1 MKAKDLTIF
10 AETNYRDQCRLFG
23 IKRDDRRR
31 HMYIV
36 GKTGMG
42 KSTLLEHLIYSD
54 IQKGE
59 AVCVMDPHGD
69 LAEMV
74 LSFVPPHRINDVI
87 YFDPSDTKFPI
98 AFNILEAYDEET
110 KHLVASGLISVFKK
124 IWADSWGPRLEYV
137 LRNTIL
143 ALLDYPGSTLLG
155 TLRMLVD
162 KTYRNR
168 VVDKIKDPVVRSFW
182 IDEYAKYPDK
192 FATEAIAPIQNKV
205 GQFLSNSLIR
215 NVVGQ
220 VKSSINIREVMD
232 SRKILIMNL
241 SKGKLGEDT
250 SALLGAMMITQIQL
264 AAMSR
269 VDIPE
274 EQREDFY
281 LYVDEFQNFATESF
295 AGILSEARKYHLNL
309 IVAHQYIEQLSEEVA
324 AAIFGN
330 VGTIIAFRVGAS
342 DAEELVKEF
351 SPYFT
356 EEDLVNLAK
365 WKIYLKLMI
374 DGVASQPFSANT
386 LKPVKGD
393 PSIVEK
399 IIRVSR
405 ERYASKREDIEE
417 KISRWASGLEEEAVR
432 QHKMA
437 SQQPPKSAK
446 ARRNAEANGLK
457 GDANN
462 DKNSEKKSNRPKA
475 VAPDNLPYLGVC
487 DRCGTEV
494 RLSFEP
500 DGVRPVYCKD
510 CLKIAKSEE
519 AKSKNI
525 PTNNGEVS
533 LKQLPSRAE
542 EKSPESN

>member
-1 MKAKDLTIF
+1 MIDAKDLTVF
-10 AETNYRDQCRLFG
+10 AETNYREQCRLFG

-59 AVCVMDPHGD
+59 AVAVMDPHGD
-69 LAEMV
+69 LAETV

-87 YFDPSDTKFPI
+87 YFDPSDTNYPI
-98 AFNILEAYDEET
+98 AFNILEASSDDT
-110 KHLVASGLISVFKK
+110 KHLVASGLVSVFKK

-168 VVDKIKDPVVRSFW
+168 VVEKIKDPVVRSFW

-232 SRKILIMNL
+232 NNKILIMNL
-241 SKGKLGEDT
+241 SKGKIGEDT

-274 EQREDFY
+274 SERKDFY

-330 VGTIIAFRVGAS
+330 VGTIITFRVGS
-342 DAEELVKEF
+342 TDAEVLVKEF

-386 LKPVKGD
+386 LTPVKGD
-393 PSIVEK
+393 RSVIDK
-399 IIRVSR
+399 ILKVSR
-405 ERYASKREDIEE
+405 ERYAAKKEDIEE
-417 KISRWASGLEEEAVR
+417 KISRWASGLEEESKL
-432 QHKMA
+432 QHKLA
-437 SQQPPKSAK
+437 SQQPPKSPQ
-446 ARRNAEANGLK
+446 ARRNASANGLNALNSDNK
-457 GDANN
+457 KK
-462 DKNSEKKSNRPKA
+462 DKPKA
-475 VAPDNLPYLGVC
+475 VTGDLPYTAVC
-487 DRCGTEV
+487 DRCGAEV
-494 RLSFEP
+494 RLSFKP

-510 CLKIAKSEE
+510 CLKIVKSEE
-519 AKSKNI
+519 AKATNVSKNKPEI
-525 PTNNGEVS
+525 S
-533 LKQLPSRAE
+533 LKDLPSRE
-542 EKSPESN
+542 EFTSPQ

>member
-1 MKAKDLTIF
+1 MIDAKDITIF

-31 HMYIV
+31 HMYII

-59 AVCVMDPHGD
+59 AVAVLDPHGD
-69 LAEMV
+69 LAEKV
-74 LSFVPPHRINDVI
+74 LSYVPPHRINDVI
-87 YFDPSDTKFPI
+87 YFDPGDLKFPI
-98 AFNILEAYDEET
+98 AFNILESSNDET
-110 KHLVASGLISVFKK
+110 KHLVASGLIGVFKK

-155 TLRMLVD
+155 TLRMLTD

-168 VVDKIKDPVVRSFW
+168 VVAKIKDPVVRSFW
-182 IDEYAKYPDK
+182 VDEYAKYPDK
-192 FATEAIAPIQNKV
+192 FATEAIAPIQNKI

-241 SKGKLGEDT
+241 SKGKIGEDT

-274 EQREDFY
+274 EERADFY

-309 IVAHQYIEQLSEEVA
+309 IVAHQYIEQLDEKVA

-330 VGTIIAFRVGAS
+330 VGTIIAFRIGAT
-342 DAEELVKEF
+342 DAESLVREF
-351 SPYFT
+351 APYYT

-374 DGVASQPFSANT
+374 DGVASMPFSANT
-386 LKPVKGD
+386 LNPVKGD
-393 PSIVEK
+393 PTVVDK
-399 IIRVSR
+399 ILRVSR
-405 ERYASKREDIEE
+405 ERYAFPREDIED
-417 KISRWASGLEEEAVR
+417 KISRWASGLEEESII
-432 QHKMA
+432 QHKIA
-437 SQQPPKSAK
+437 SQQGPKSPQALK
-446 ARRNAEANGLK
+446 NAQMNGMQTQTK
-457 GDANN
+457 VSSD
-462 DKNSEKKSNRPKA
+462 SVSKKSDRQKPTIST
-475 VAPDNLPYLGVC
+475 DLPYVGVC
-487 DRCGTEV
+487 DRCGDEV
-494 RLSFEP
+494 KLSFEP
-500 DGVRPVYCKD
+500 DGRRPVYCKD
-510 CLKIAKSEE
+510 CLKIVRSEE
-519 AKSKNI
+519 AKAKNLK
-525 PTNNGEVS
+525 GDEVH
-533 LKQLPSRAE
+533 LAKLPSRADAL
-542 EKSPESN
+542 PPQ